1 MTLHWGILG
10 TGNIAHTFMEGLASC
25 TTGRLAAVAS
35 RTRAKADEFVASQAP
50 GQGVRAYGSY
60 DALLADPGVE
70 AVYISTPH
78 PQHVEWGV
86 KAARAGKHVLCEK
99 PIGLNHREA
108 STIVEAARAHGV
120 FLMEA
125 FMYRCHP
132 QTLRLIELIRSG
144 VIGQV
149 RMIQSAFGFRA
160 PFDPA
165 SRLFCNA
172 LAGGGILDVGC
183 YPVSASRLIAG
194 VAQGQPFADPVELKG
209 VGHLGQTGVDE
220 YAAAVLR
227 FEGDI
232 LATVSSGV
240 SLEQDNTL
248 RVFGTEGHL
257 FVPRPWAPAREGGRA
272 EIHVQRTGEAAR
284 VEVLEAPRHLYAYE
298 LDAVAEG
305 VGRLRSGG
313 RDDPLRGQAR
323 PPCMTWGDTL
333 GNART
338 LDMWRASFGFAYD
351 AERGGNV

>member
-35 RTRAKADEFVASQAP
+35 RTQAKADAFIAEVAA
-50 GQGVRAYGSY
+50 GQDVRAYGSY
-60 DALLADPGVE
+60 DALLADPRVE

-78 PQHVEWGV
+78 PQHLEWTT
-86 KAARAGKHVLCEK
+86 KAAQAGKHILCEK
-99 PIGLNHREA
+99 PIGLNHGEA
-108 STIVEAARAHGV
+108 KRMVDAARQHDV

-132 QTLRLIELIRSG
+132 QTIRLVELIRSK
-144 VIGQV
+144 VIGEV
-149 RMIQSAFGFRA
+149 RMIQAAFGFRA

-165 SRLFCNA
+165 SRLYSNA

-194 VAQGQPFADPVELKG
+194 AATGKPFADPTEVKG
-209 VGHLGQTGVDE
+209 IGHLGQTRIDE
-220 YAAAVLR
+220 YATAVLR
-227 FEGDI
+227 FPGDI
-232 LATVSSGV
+232 VASVASAV
-240 SLEQDNTL
+240 ALEQDNTL

-257 FVPRPWAPAREGGRA
+257 FVPKPWVPAREGGKA
-272 EIHVQRTGEAAR
+272 EIEIHRTGEAPR
-284 VEVLEAPRHLYAYE
+284 TEVVEAPRHLYAYE

-305 VGRLRSGG
+305 VERMRRGAKGDEG
-313 RDDPLRGQAR
+313 RGQAR
-323 PPCMTWGDTL
+323 PPCMTWDDTL

-338 LDMWRASFGFAYD
+338 LDAWRASFGFAYE
-351 AERGGNV
+351 AERVG